1 MHVELWPLFMLWPTT
16 RTKSNS
22 LVSMHLTFDVIGHK
36 DPCLFLFLSNWYFLF
51 SRCSVIQNHIRC
63 SPIFCLI
70 NIKVEWMKNFA
81 DDKPFAN
88 FLKNTLNM
96 SPEKRA
102 EVLQEDTVSSDLW
115 NIPLQLYLWAK
126 SAEFTWS
133 IS

>member
-1 MHVELWPLFMLWPTT
+1 MFCYTESDKM
-16 RTKSNS
+16 
-22 LVSMHLTFDVIGHK
+22 
-36 DPCLFLFLSNWYFLF
+36 F
-51 SRCSVIQNHIRC
+51 S
-63 SPIFCLI
+63 IFCLI

-126 SAEFTWS
+126 SA
-133 IS
+133 

>member
-1 MHVELWPLFMLWPTT
+1 
-16 RTKSNS
+16 
-22 LVSMHLTFDVIGHK
+22 
-36 DPCLFLFLSNWYFLF
+36 
-51 SRCSVIQNHIRC
+51 
-63 SPIFCLI
+63 
-70 NIKVEWMKNFA
+70 MKNFA

-126 SAEFTWS
+126 SA
-133 IS
+133 